1 MDLYIPLLVMMLIAA
16 VWTVMSRSVLKAA
29 IGLSV
34 TSAILTIVIFMLG
47 SPLAA
52 VFELSVC
59 TGLITVIFVSTISLA
74 KPLTHKEIVEMAASR
89 IKRYWYMPV
98 IVIVAG
104 VLLSFTRLASD
115 FSPLPGAAAIDVREL
130 IWNTRQLDL
139 FGQILVIIV
148 GALGVVILFTERD
161 QDER

>member
-1 MDLYIPLLVMMLIAA
+1 MNLFLALLILMLISS

-34 TSAILTIVIFMLG
+34 TSAILTILIFLMG

-89 IKRYWYMPV
+89 IKRYWYLPV
-98 IVIVAG
+98 IVAVSG
-104 VLLSFTRLASD
+104 FLLSLTRLKAD
-115 FSPLPGAAAIDVREL
+115 FVTAPSVPADVRDVM
-130 IWNTRQLDL
+130 WNMRQLDL

-148 GALGVVILFTERD
+148 GAIGVVVLFTER
-161 QDER
+161 QGDE